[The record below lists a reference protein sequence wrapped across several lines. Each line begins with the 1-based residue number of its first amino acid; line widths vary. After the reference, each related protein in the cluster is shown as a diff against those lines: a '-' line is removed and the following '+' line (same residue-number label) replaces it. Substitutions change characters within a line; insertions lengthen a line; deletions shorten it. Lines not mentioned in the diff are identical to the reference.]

1 MGMNN
6 GDGTFKCVLAAV
18 LAACALT
25 TVYSVDMSVVNV
37 GGVPRFAID
46 GKPVAATAVMPSPAG
61 KLGAAVPVL
70 KDFSDV
76 GVRFASDVWTMH
88 DKRYNPRQWW
98 IDEGVYDFELFDA
111 IVRGLIDASP
121 QELIFPRIKIDPP
134 AKWSDRHPEEIVKV
148 EMTDLHRRNYVRAP
162 RPDSAAWRKLYRGM
176 LKDMIEHVEKSD
188 YADRVIGYHLGAF
201 SCGEWLSIGRYGGPG
216 MFAKAECDELD
227 ALAPYSA
234 FADRKRDVDARAD
247 ALVEMLMDAAS
258 CVKEL
263 TGGKKLV
270 GAFFG
275 YTSADHGRI
284 SRLLSSGKID
294 FLAAPPMYNT
304 SRETGWS
311 GRSQTLYQS
320 SYRLHNVVYFEESD
334 FRTFLSEP
342 SFSPTPQ
349 TRRRPLDESL
359 AIVRRSI
366 GKSLCGGW
374 ENWWFMLGGN
384 ATFSALEIMESIRIG
399 AAEAAATLETAKW
412 TPAEVAVFIPADEY
426 ITAGRGGTH
435 AVHMAAFAHV
445 ALHRNLFPFCGVPMD
460 SYELADI
467 GNPHTPDYKVY
478 IFPNLFTLSPK
489 MREKIKAVV
498 RRSGKTAIWFFAPGY
513 YDGLDEGSVDRV
525 GELTGVSVKYKD
537 LGDKPPCRRLL
548 EPTGSQVCE
557 RDGWRSVLM
566 AEPPTPS
573 VMRSALRDAGAHIWI
588 DSDDVLTAGRSY
600 VMLHASSDGEKKVC
614 LPVKSDVSEIFGASP
629 PRKSVSMISETL
641 KLGETRVWKIAPNG
655 SL

>member
-1 MGMNN
+1 MKMISL
-6 GDGTFKCVLAAV
+6 DKSVLIAAFFMCG
-18 LAACALT
+18 LMTA
-25 TVYSVDMSVVNV
+25 YSVDMSVKNV
-37 GGVPRFAID
+37 AGVPRFAID

-61 KLGAAVPVL
+61 KPGAALPVL
-70 KDFSDV
+70 KSFSDA

-134 AKWSDRHPEEIVKV
+134 ARWSDRYPEEIVKV
-148 EMTDLHRRNYVRAP
+148 EMSDKHRRNYVRAP
-162 RPDSAAWRKLYRGM
+162 RPESAAWRRLYRGM
-176 LKDMIEHVEKSD
+176 LKDMIDHVERSD
-188 YADRVIGYHLGAF
+188 YADRVVGYHLGAF
-201 SCGEWLSIGRYGGPG
+201 SSGEWLSIGRYGGPG
-216 MFAKAECDELD
+216 MFARAKCDELD
-227 ALAPYSA
+227 ALTSYSA
-234 FADRKRDVDARAD
+234 FANRRRDVDARAD

-284 SRLLSSGKID
+284 SRLLRSGKVD
-294 FLAAPPMYNT
+294 FLAAPPMYNAH
-304 SRETGWS
+304 REIGQA
-311 GRSQTLYQS
+311 GRSQTLYQAS
-320 SYRLHNVVYFEESD
+320 CRLHNVVYFEESD

-342 SFSPTPQ
+342 SFSPFPQ

-374 ENWWFMLGGN
+374 ENWWFLLGGN
-384 ATFSALEIMESIRIG
+384 ATFSAPEIMESIRIG
-399 AAEAAATLETAKW
+399 ATEAAATLETAKW

-445 ALHRNLFPFCGVPMD
+445 ALHRSLFPFCGVPMD

-467 GNPHTPDYKVY
+467 DDPRLPDYKVY

-489 MREKIKAVV
+489 MRERIKAVV

-525 GELTGVSVKYKD
+525 GELTGVPVKCKD

-548 EPTGSQVCE
+548 ESTENPVCE

-573 VMRSALRDAGAHIWI
+573 VMRSALRDAGTHIWI
-588 DSDDVLTAGRSY
+588 DTDDVLAAGRGY
-600 VMLHASSDGEKKVC
+600 VMLHASSDGEKRIR
-614 LPVKSDVSEIFGASP
+614 LPFKSDITEIFGVSP
-629 PRKSVSMISETL
+629 PFKGVATITETM
-641 KLGETRVWKIAPNG
+641 KLGETRVWKIAPNR